1 MRLFVALDLN
11 TKVVANVT
19 ELVRRLAPI
28 APIRWV
34 HPQNMHVTLKY
45 IGKWDEDRLDDVVD
59 TLGQVRV
66 ASKVKVSLAGLGFF
80 PSDRRPHV
88 FWVTAENAPSLR
100 KLASSVDTCLT
111 RLGIAPEVRP
121 YFPHLTLGR
130 LPSRCDLTEM
140 HEAIEE
146 LPSRD
151 FGHIE
156 PESFTLYG
164 SRLTRHGPVH
174 TKIEEF
180 PFLMRIPGNS
190 KNYATRMARRL

>member
-11 TKVVANVT
+11 TKVIGNLT

-34 HPQNMHVTLKY
+34 HPRNMHVTLKY
-45 IGKWDEDRLDDVVD
+45 IGEWNEDRLDDVID
-59 TLGQVRV
+59 ALGQVRV
-66 ASKVKVSLAGLGFF
+66 TSKLKVSLAGLGFF
-80 PSDRRPHV
+80 PHARSPRV
-88 FWVTAENAPSLR
+88 FWVIAENTPSLR
-100 KLASSVDTCLT
+100 KLASSVDTSLS

-130 LPSRCDLTEM
+130 LPARCDLTEM

-151 FGHIE
+151 FGYIE

-164 SRLTRHGPVH
+164 SRLTPNGPIH

-180 PFLMRIPGNS
+180 PFLMRIPRS
-190 KNYATRMARRL
+190 YSTRLARRV

>member
-11 TKVVANVT
+11 SKVVANVT
-19 ELVRRLAPI
+19 ELVKRLAPI

-45 IGKWDEDRLDDVVD
+45 IGEWDESRLDEVIDA
-59 TLGQVRV
+59 LSRVRV
-66 ASKVKVSLAGLGFF
+66 TSKLKVTLAGLGFF
-80 PSDRRPHV
+80 PYGRSPRV
-88 FWVTAENAPSLR
+88 FWVIAENTLPLR
-100 KLASSVDTCLT
+100 RLASTVDVCLS
-111 RLGIAPEVRP
+111 RLGIAQEVRA

-130 LPSRCDLTEM
+130 LPAGCDLTEM

-146 LPSRD
+146 LPSRE
-151 FGHIE
+151 FGTLD

-164 SRLTRHGPVH
+164 SKLTKDGPIY

-180 PFLMRIPGNS
+180 PFLMRVPAS
-190 KNYATRMARRL
+190 FSPRMERRL